1 MKSKGLEH
9 MPKEHTFDKEP
20 NKETLIISIYKIF
33 FTLNLFMVSSLFS
46 KVGFLI

>member
-20 NKETLIISIYKIF
+20 NKETLM
-33 FTLNLFMVSSLFS
+33 FTYPQLN
-46 KVGFLI
+46 KTEAI